1 MVFMNIE
8 KNEMHENFI
17 DSEPLTTLATLTGIH
32 RKAFSCLSCFSML
45 DNKSRRGLRDQW

>member
-1 MVFMNIE
+1 MVLMDIE

-17 DSEPLTTLATLTGIH
+17 GSETLTTLTGIH

-45 DNKSRRGLRDQW
+45 DNKSQCGLRDQW

>member
-17 DSEPLTTLATLTGIH
+17 DSEPLTTLTTLTKIH
-32 RKAFSCLSCFSML
+32 RKAFSRLSCFSML
-45 DNKSRRGLRDQW
+45 DNKSRCGLRGQW